1 MSASEFHSPSALS
14 AVMACTTSSVVSIV
28 TLDTHHEVPS
38 FSRFMLAR
46 DMSTWKDLT
55 SLCFG
60 YLNYRLRKD
69 VAQAFAQGIVHPTN
83 LEDLHLLRTETTL
96 SFNPDLLRA
105 FSTIPNVKLF
115 QRIKSPSR

>member
-1 MSASEFHSPSALS
+1 MSASEFHSPPALS

-46 DMSTWKDLT
+46 DMSTWKDLM

-83 LEDLHLLRTETTL
+83 LEDLQLLRTETTL
-96 SFNPDLLRA
+96 
-105 FSTIPNVKLF
+105 
-115 QRIKSPSR
+115 